1 MSKALI
7 VIDMQNDFITGPLGN
22 PDCQRVVP
30 NIVQIIQQES
40 YDKII
45 FTRDTHDKNYLQT
58 QEGKNLPVEH
68 CIRDTQGWNI
78 IDELSDL
85 AHQHTI
91 IDKITFGSLELPEQ
105 LKEIEEIE
113 LVGVCTGICVISNAM
128 ILKAAY
134 PETRISVIASA
145 TACVTPESK
154 QTALDAMKLCQI
166 TIKE

>member
-22 PDCQRVVP
+22 PECQAVVP
-30 NIVQIIQQES
+30 NIVQILQQNS

-45 FTRDTHDKNYLQT
+45 FTRDTHSENYLQT

-68 CIRDTQGWNI
+68 CIQGTEGWNI
-78 IDELSDL
+78 INELSDF
-85 AHQHTI
+85 AKKYTI
-91 IDKITFGSLELPEQ
+91 IDKITFGSINLPTQLEGIDEFD
-105 LKEIEEIE
+105 

-134 PETRISVIASA
+134 PEARISVIESA
-145 TACVTPESK
+145 TACVTPQSK
-154 QTALDAMKLCQI
+154 QTALEAMKLCQI
-166 TIKE
+166 NII

>member
-1 MSKALI
+1 MSRALI
-7 VIDMQNDFITGPLGN
+7 IVDMQNDFITGPLGN
-22 PDCQRVVP
+22 PDCQSVVP
-30 NIVQIIQQES
+30 NIVQIIRQES

-68 CIRDTQGWNI
+68 CIQGTEGWNI
-78 IDELSDL
+78 IDELFDT
-85 AHQHTI
+85 ANQHTI
-91 IDKITFGSLELPEQ
+91 IDKITFGSMELPEL
-105 LKEIEEIE
+105 LKEMEEID

-134 PETRISVIASA
+134 PEARISVIAYA
-145 TACVTPESK
+145 TACVTPDSK

-166 TIKE
+166 AIK

>member
-22 PDCQRVVP
+22 PDCQSVVP
-30 NIVQIIQQES
+30 NIVQIIQQGS

-45 FTRDTHDKNYLQT
+45 FTRDTHSRDYLQT

-68 CIRDTQGWNI
+68 CIKGTKGWNI
-78 IDELSDL
+78 INELSGI
-85 AHQHTI
+85 ANQHTI
-91 IDKITFGSLELPEQ
+91 IDKITFGSMELPEQ
-105 LKEIEEIE
+105 LKEYEEID

-134 PETRISVIASA
+134 PEARISVISSA

-166 TIKE
+166 TIK

>member
-22 PDCQRVVP
+22 PECQAVVP
-30 NIVQIIQQES
+30 NIVQILQQDS

-45 FTRDTHDKNYLQT
+45 FTRDTHTENYLQT

-68 CIRDTQGWNI
+68 CIQGTQGWNI
-78 IDELSDL
+78 INELSDF
-85 AHQHTI
+85 AKKHI
-91 IDKITFGSLELPEQ
+91 VIDKITFGSMHLPDQ
-105 LKEIEEIE
+105 LKGIDEID

-134 PETRISVIASA
+134 PETRISVIESA

-166 TIKE
+166 NMK

>member
-22 PDCQRVVP
+22 PECQAVVP
-30 NIVQIIQQES
+30 NIVQILQQNS

-45 FTRDTHDKNYLQT
+45 FTRDTHTKDYLQT

-68 CIRDTQGWNI
+68 CIQGTEGWNI
-78 IDELSDL
+78 INELSDFSSK
-85 AHQHTI
+85 HNI
-91 IDKITFGSLELPEQ
+91 INKITFGSMDLPNQ
-105 LKEIEEIE
+105 LKGMDEID

-134 PETRISVIASA
+134 PEAQISVIESA

-166 TIKE
+166 RII